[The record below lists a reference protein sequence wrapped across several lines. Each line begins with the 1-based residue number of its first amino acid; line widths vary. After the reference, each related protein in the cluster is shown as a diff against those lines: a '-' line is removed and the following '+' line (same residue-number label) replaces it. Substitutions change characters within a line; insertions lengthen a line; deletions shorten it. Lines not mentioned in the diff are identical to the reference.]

1 MIAEP
6 WGHQVIQFVVPVAI
20 SVGMALLNRGNSSG
34 NRWELAD
41 RAAYGNDQELD
52 SVERVGVYANSTNAA
67 IRFERTVS
75 RQWQRSVA
83 WDIKATVQAAAKAKI
98 PVSEAELTASLELHR
113 GTVTTEQYASSQR
126 IVVDIQ
132 PGSCVEILVNWYR
145 QIQTGTLSLIKQAA
159 TSSNARPAHLTV
171 PYREVSG
178 MIAEV
183 HVRDV
188 PRLH

>member
-1 MIAEP
+1 MPI
-6 WGHQVIQFVVPVAI
+6 AI
-20 SVGMALLNRGNSSG
+20 SVGMALLTRGNTSESC
-34 NRWELAD
+34 WELAD
-41 RAAYGNDQELD
+41 KSSCGTDQELD

-67 IRFERTVS
+67 IKFERTVS

-83 WDIKATVQAAAKAKI
+83 WDIKAAMQAASKAKI
-98 PVSEAELTASLELHR
+98 PLAEAELTTSLELHR

-132 PGSCVEILVNWYR
+132 PGSRVEVLVNWYR
-145 QIQTGTLSLIKQAA
+145 QIQTGTLSLIKEVAD
-159 TSSNARPAHLTV
+159 SSNARPAHLTV

-183 HVRDV
+183 HVSDL
-188 PRLH
+188 PALH